1 MFRLVQRLFSS
12 MSLERKCL
20 LFFGSAFTIL
30 MCGAFLV
37 VQTLGNRLVQRTTQQ
52 RAQDLADAQLW
63 MLHSDAWWSQTS
75 SDEAIAANR
84 PILDG
89 LRSEMLSKDIEFK
102 ILGLAD
108 RLDYDSLPAVAPPED
123 PDELE
128 RLKTLEPQ
136 FRSQLALR
144 IAQQQPDISQSIDLG
159 ENESMSMIGLGT
171 LPVHQQVGPID
182 GRYYYYR
189 PIFPKLTCLGGC
201 HAPRGE
207 KADRVTSGNP
217 IEQAELAPFRVMR
230 VSMPYKDTENQSTWI
245 SSIVVALALFIVAAT
260 LYMLHALIR
269 YLVLEPLYHLRDVS
283 DSITR
288 GDVTQRATIESED
301 EFRELA
307 DAFNRMLRGMLESQ
321 AKEKVINAE
330 LDARVD
336 QLAQLNW
343 QLYEANRVKSDFMA
357 NMSHELRTPLNSIIG
372 FSDVLQ
378 GIDAL
383 TDKQRRY
390 AENIQ
395 KSGRLLLEMI
405 NDILDLA
412 KVEAGKMEVR
422 RSEFDLARLIT
433 AQCDMIGSLSEEKD
447 ISLSIDI
454 PDDLPTAFQDPNKLG
469 QIVNNLLSN
478 AIKFTPEGGMVTL
491 RVVDLAGGLSTGRFR
506 LLIIDTGVGIADED
520 QSVIFQKFRQ
530 SRKVL
535 DGEGLTREFAGT
547 GLGLS
552 IVKELAKLLGGEVG
566 FESELGRGSTF
577 WVELPWRL
585 SDEALKVAME
595 LTQPRGL
602 PESTNAAAVGPG
614 GPSADASANEASD
627 AGATGSSDDELA
639 GDIVSG

>member
-20 LFFGSAFTIL
+20 LFFGSAFTLL

-52 RAQDLADAQLW
+52 RAQDLADAELL
-63 MLHSDAWWSQTS
+63 MLHSDARWAQTS
-75 SDEAIAANR
+75 SPEAIETNL
-84 PILDG
+84 PILSG
-89 LRSEMLSKDIEFK
+89 LRAEMLPQNIEFQ
-102 ILGLAD
+102 ILGLRDEIRYENLPPIEPPRDLAERR
-108 RLDYDSLPAVAPPED
+108 RLEA
-123 PDELE
+123 LE
-128 RLKTLEPQ
+128 KD
-136 FRSQLALR
+136 FRSQLTLR
-144 IAQQQPDISQSIDLG
+144 LAEQQPDISKAIDLG
-159 ENESMSMIGLGT
+159 ENESMSMIGLGSM
-171 LPVHQQVGPID
+171 PVHHQLGPVD
-182 GRYYYYR
+182 GRYIYYR
-189 PIFPKLTCLGGC
+189 PIFPKQTCKSC
-201 HAPRGE
+201 HGPEEEEIDLELSNDPVR
-207 KADRVTSGNP
+207 
-217 IEQAELAPFRVMR
+217 QAELAPFRVIR
-230 VSMPYKDTENQSTWI
+230 VSMPYKDTENQTTWI

-269 YLVLEPLYHLRDVS
+269 YMVLEPLYHLRDVS
-283 DSITR
+283 DSITH
-288 GDVTQRATIESED
+288 GDVTQRANIESED

-321 AKEKVINAE
+321 EKERVINAE

-336 QLAQLNW
+336 QLAQLNL

-378 GIDAL
+378 GIESL

-422 RSEFDLARLIT
+422 RSEFDLGRLIA

-447 ISLSIDI
+447 ISLTTEI
-454 PDDLPTAFQDPNKLG
+454 PDQLPLTFQDPNKLG

-491 RVVDLAGGLSTGRFR
+491 RVIDLSGGLSTGNFR
-506 LLIIDTGVGIADED
+506 LLVIDTGVGIAEED
-520 QSVIFQKFRQ
+520 QNVIFQKFRQ

-552 IVKELAKLLGGEVG
+552 IVRELAKLLGGEVG

-585 SDEALKVAME
+585 SDKSLKLTSE
-595 LTQPRGL
+595 LPQPKRL
-602 PESTNAAAVGPG
+602 PEPSSEAEDQAENAVR
-614 GPSADASANEASD
+614 
-627 AGATGSSDDELA
+627 T
-639 GDIVSG
+639 

>member
-1 MFRLVQRLFSS
+1 MFRLVQGLFSS

-20 LFFGSAFTIL
+20 LFFGSAFTLL

-37 VQTLGNRLVQRTTQQ
+37 VQTLGNRLVQRTAQQ
-52 RAQDLADAQLW
+52 RAQDLADGELEK
-63 MLHSDAWWSQTS
+63 LHINARWKQFSTA
-75 SDEAIAANR
+75 EAIEANT
-84 PILDG
+84 PVLEE
-89 LRSEMLSKDIEFK
+89 LRTVMSAKNVEFQ
-102 ILGLAD
+102 ILGLKD
-108 RLDYDSLPAVAPPED
+108 KVKYDNLPPATAAQDDAER
-123 PDELE
+123 EILE
-128 RLKTLEPQ
+128 RLEPQ
-136 FRSQLALR
+136 FRSELARHL
-144 IAQQQPDISQSIDLG
+144 AQQQPSVSESVDLG

-171 LPVHQQVGPID
+171 LPIHQQLGPVD
-182 GRYYYYR
+182 GRYIYYR
-189 PIFPKLTCLGGC
+189 PIFPKLTCITC
-201 HAPRGE
+201 HAPEGQQG
-207 KADRVTSGNP
+207 KLAQSGTAV
-217 IEQAELAPFRVMR
+217 EQASVVPFRVMR
-230 VSMPYKDTENQSTWI
+230 VSMPYKDTENQTTWI

-283 DSITR
+283 DSITH
-288 GDVTQRATIESED
+288 GDVTQRAVIESED

-307 DAFNRMLRGMLESQ
+307 DALNRMLRGMLESQ

-378 GIDAL
+378 GIDSL

-390 AENIQ
+390 AQNIQ

-422 RSEFDLARLIT
+422 RSEFHLGRLIA
-433 AQCDMIGSLSEEKD
+433 AQCDMIGSLSEDKD
-447 ISLSIDI
+447 ISLTIDV
-454 PDDLPTAFQDPNKLG
+454 PDDLPKAYQDPNKFG

-478 AIKFTPEGGMVTL
+478 AIKFTPEGGMVTV
-491 RVVDLAGGLSTGRFR
+491 RVVDLSGGLSTGRFR
-506 LLIIDTGVGIADED
+506 MLIIDTGVGIAQED

-535 DGEGLTREFAGT
+535 DGDGLTREFAGT

-585 SDEALKVAME
+585 SDEALRLAME
-595 LTQPRGL
+595 LSQPRGL
-602 PESTNAAAVGPG
+602 PAPANNGSGDSQGEMVPG
-614 GPSADASANEASD
+614 
-627 AGATGSSDDELA
+627 
-639 GDIVSG
+639 

>member
-1 MFRLVQRLFSS
+1 MFRLVQGLFSS

-20 LFFGSAFTIL
+20 LFFGSAFTLL

-52 RAQDLADAQLW
+52 RAQDMADNEWYVHHINAQW
-63 MLHSDAWWSQTS
+63 KQTS
-75 SDEAIAANR
+75 TAATIEANR
-84 PILDG
+84 PVIEELKAVM
-89 LRSEMLSKDIEFK
+89 SAKDVDFK
-102 ILGLAD
+102 LLGLED
-108 RLDYDSLPAVAPPED
+108 PVTYSNLPPVAPPTD
-123 PDELE
+123 PIERELLE
-128 RLKTLEPQ
+128 TLEPQ
-136 FRSQLALR
+136 FRNQLALR
-144 IAQQQPDISQSIDLG
+144 IAQQQPDISESIDLG

-171 LPVHQQVGPID
+171 LPVHQQLGPVD
-182 GRYYYYR
+182 GRYIYYR
-189 PIFPKLTCLGGC
+189 PIFPKMSCVGC
-201 HAPRGE
+201 HLPEGKEAE
-207 KADRVTSGNP
+207 LAMNGNP
-217 IEQAELAPFRVMR
+217 VEQANLAPFRVMR
-230 VSMPYKDTENQSTWI
+230 VSMPYKDTENQTTWI

-283 DSITR
+283 DSITH

-378 GIDAL
+378 GIDSL

-422 RSEFDLARLIT
+422 RNEFDLGRLVA

-447 ISLSIDI
+447 ISLTLDF
-454 PDDLPTAFQDPNKLG
+454 PDNLPMAFQDPNKLG

-478 AIKFTPEGGMVTL
+478 AIKFTPEGGMVTV
-491 RVVDLAGGLSTGRFR
+491 RIVDLAGGLSTGRFR
-506 LLIIDTGVGIADED
+506 LLIIDTGVGIAEED

-585 SDEALKVAME
+585 SDEALKVAAE
-595 LTQPRGL
+595 LSQPRGL
-602 PESTNAAAVGPG
+602 PAPTKNALVDLSGDAV
-614 GPSADASANEASD
+614 AN
-627 AGATGSSDDELA
+627 
-639 GDIVSG
+639 